1 MEWAVMIPELR
12 AVIRNAA
19 KHMTGFKR
27 RRFMA
32 AMAMEHCNGSPRQT
46 ETSLGFNRRAV
57 SRGLQELEL
66 GKTIRNLP
74 ERRGRPR
81 IEQQRLMNRRGFSL
95 RKVRKTQPL
104 KKIPETHDIFDN
116 VKAAHQRAATV
127 QSILRISIDD
137 KAKVKIGDFSRGG
150 YTRCSCDV
158 AVHDKPTTPSS
169 QPDCLITRALVLP
182 TVLLRSKI
190 ASCRQIAVAG

>member
-66 GKTIRNLP
+66 GETIRNLP

-81 IEQQRLMNRRGFSL
+81 IEQQRQDISRITEKILSENSQMDPKFQTTLAFTRVKGKGLRQALATSLNVALSCLPVARSLRRLINRRGFSL
-95 RKVRKTQPL
+95 RKVL
-104 KKIPETHDIFDN
+104 HDSTAQENPRD
-116 VKAAHQRAATV
+116 QRH
-127 QSILRISIDD
+127 LR
-137 KAKVKIGDFSRGG
+137 
-150 YTRCSCDV
+150 
-158 AVHDKPTTPSS
+158 
-169 QPDCLITRALVLP
+169 
-182 TVLLRSKI
+182 
-190 ASCRQIAVAG
+190 

>member
-1 MEWAVMIPELR
+1 MIPELR

-46 ETSLGFNRRAV
+46 ETSLGF
-57 SRGLQELEL
+57 
-66 GKTIRNLP
+66 
-74 ERRGRPR
+74 
-81 IEQQRLMNRRGFSL
+81 SL

-104 KKIPETHDIFDN
+104 KKIPETNDMFDN
-116 VKAAHQRAATV
+116 VKAAHQRAATD

-182 TVLLRSKI
+182 NALLRSKI

>member
-1 MEWAVMIPELR
+1 MIPELR

-46 ETSLGFNRRAV
+46 ETSLNVALSCLPVARSLRR
-57 SRGLQELEL
+57 L
-66 GKTIRNLP
+66 I
-74 ERRGRPR
+74 
-81 IEQQRLMNRRGFSL
+81 NRRGFSL
-95 RKVRKTQPL
+95 RTVRKTQPL

-169 QPDCLITRALVLP
+169 QPDCLLTRALVLP

>member
-1 MEWAVMIPELR
+1 MIPELR

-32 AMAMEHCNGSPRQT
+32 AMSMEHCNGSPRQT

-66 GKTIRNLP
+66 GETIRNLP

-81 IEQQRLMNRRGFSL
+81 IEQQRQDISRI
-95 RKVRKTQPL
+95 TE
-104 KKIPETHDIFDN
+104 KILSENSQMDPKFQTTLALSPIP
-116 VKAAHQRAATV
+116 QQV
-127 QSILRISIDD
+127 Q
-137 KAKVKIGDFSRGG
+137 
-150 YTRCSCDV
+150 CD
-158 AVHDKPTTPSS
+158 
-169 QPDCLITRALVLP
+169 
-182 TVLLRSKI
+182 
-190 ASCRQIAVAG
+190 